1 MAAGLISTPLFYP
14 FLFVDTMGRHR
25 IRVKITAGKANSR
38 DMLAW
43 IEAFAAHHRT
53 DTGEQAWTVSNRDEP
68 EPLGDFGPL
77 HKAEIELTQA

>member
-1 MAAGLISTPLFYP
+1 
-14 FLFVDTMGRHR
+14 
-25 IRVKITAGKANSR
+25 
-38 DMLAW
+38 MLAW

-53 DTGEQAWTVSNRDEP
+53 ATGEQAWTVSNRDEP

>member
-1 MAAGLISTPLFYP
+1 
-14 FLFVDTMGRHR
+14 MGRHR
-25 IRVKITAGKANSR
+25 IRVKITAGEANSR